1 MKRIIGLSAI
11 VLLSSLYLQ
20 AQVVIKPAVGFNATN
35 FSKNPE
41 TGKFTARP
49 GYQVGGTVQLG
60 NKVYI
65 EPGLFYVRKST
76 RYSTEG
82 DNLNNVDY
90 NISGIQIPVALGAHF
105 VGNSNSMF
113 NVRGFAG
120 GSAFIT
126 TRVKDLDIHDFNRA
140 QWGVFAGLGVD
151 LAFLFVDAKYEWSL
165 TNLQKEDL
173 TQINVGKTRGILIN
187 AGVRIP
193 LGGPTTTEKKW

>member
-1 MKRIIGLSAI
+1 M
-11 VLLSSLYLQ
+11 Q

-35 FSKNPE
+35 ISKNDE

-49 GYQVGGTVQLG
+49 GYQVGGTVQIG

-65 EPGLFYVRKST
+65 EPGLFYMRKST
-76 RYSTEG
+76 RYSQEG
-82 DNLNNVDY
+82 DNLNNVNY
-90 NISGIQIPVALGAHF
+90 NISGIEVPVTLGAHF
-105 VGNSNSMF
+105 LGNANSMF

-120 GSAFIT
+120 GSAFIM
-126 TRVKDLDIHDFNRA
+126 TRIEDLDLKDFNRA

-151 LAFLFVDAKYEWSL
+151 LAFLFVDAKYQWSL

-173 TQINVGKTRGILIN
+173 TQINVGKWRGLYIN

-193 LGGPTTTEKKW
+193 LGAKNTTQKTW